1 MKTWKDDPAFL
12 ATMKAEQKNALWEIV
27 NCGLWLPATFQFG
40 IGMKDPSGQPVRAG
54 SMELL
59 WNALEYMNDV
69 HWKAPASRIG
79 EWRRHTLSDTDS
91 FETQSRFGFS
101 VFYEMCRIARDLR
114 LPMKLHY

>member
-1 MKTWKDDPAFL
+1 
-12 ATMKAEQKNALWEIV
+12 
-27 NCGLWLPATFQFG
+27 
-40 IGMKDPSGQPVRAG
+40 
-54 SMELL
+54 
-59 WNALEYMNDV
+59 MNDV

-79 EWRRHTLSDTDS
+79 EWRRHTLGDTDS